1 MERLSKKTVKAD
13 QVFDKVLKEHVEKK
27 KRRTL
32 CISIRGDQA
41 VLSGDEKTVSLAKEN
56 IESMT
61 VQELMEVMKTMEE
74 EDLKEETNRFLVRGH
89 FEFPP
94 VLGE

>member
-41 VLSGDEKTVSLAKEN
+41 VLSGDDKTVLFVNEKIQSTRQR
-56 IESMT
+56 S
-61 VQELMEVMKTMEE
+61 
-74 EDLKEETNRFLVRGH
+74 R
-89 FEFPP
+89 
-94 VLGE
+94 